1 MNVKKFLR
9 EQAEKNAENLLDEND
24 LLFLQQFESVEE
36 GAATAKPR
44 VLSRKKLWAILSPVV
59 TVAVA
64 AIIIFPSVFVKR
76 KGNIFYQEANVREM
90 TSTFNDLQTDT
101 KYFDFVENSDAPYR
115 VMLNYDIL
123 SNDKLY
129 YTLEGITVISKYKF
143 HIIVNENY
151 NYNANLSEELKIHYF
166 SDYALNY
173 EKVKINGADKVEATY
188 NGYIQLNSEKVYIE
202 YNQLIDLGEQAFFDD
217 IESIIKVKS

>member
-44 VLSRKKLWAILSPVV
+44 GLSRKKLWAILSPVV

-143 HIIVNENY
+143 HIIVN
-151 NYNANLSEELKIHYF
+151 
-166 SDYALNY
+166 
-173 EKVKINGADKVEATY
+173 
-188 NGYIQLNSEKVYIE
+188 
-202 YNQLIDLGEQAFFDD
+202 
-217 IESIIKVKS
+217 

>member
-24 LLFLQQFESVEE
+24 LLYLQQFESVEE

-44 VLSRKKLWAILSPVV
+44 GLSRKKLWAILSPVV

-76 KGNIFYQEANVREM
+76 KGNIFYQEANVREVA
-90 TSTFNDLQTDT
+90 STIEDLRSNL
-101 KYFDFVENSDAPYR
+101 KYFDIESKEIESTVL
-115 VMLNYDIL
+115 LNYDL
-123 SNDKLY
+123 VTNDKLY
-129 YTLEGITVISKYKF
+129 YTLEGVKQLSEFKLYILI
-143 HIIVNENY
+143 NENY
-151 NYNANLSEELKIHYF
+151 HKNFDIGSGLAIQEMTDYN
-166 SDYALNY
+166 LNY
-173 EKVKINGADKVEATY
+173 ECIEVEDIGSVTNLY
-188 NGYIQLNSEKVYIE
+188 RGIITVNTEIIYIE

>member
-24 LLFLQQFESVEE
+24 LLYLQQFETVEE

-44 VLSRKKLWAILSPVV
+44 RVSRRKLWAIISPFV

-64 AIIIFPSVFVKR
+64 AVIIFPSVFVKR
-76 KGNIFYQEANVREM
+76 KGDIFYQEANVREVA
-90 TSTFNDLQTDT
+90 SSIEDLRSDLEF
-101 KYFDFVENSDAPYR
+101 FDISVQESDIT
-115 VMLNYDIL
+115 VLLNYDSI

-129 YTLEGITVISKYKF
+129 YTLEGATAISDYK
-143 HIIVNENY
+143 IYVKINENY
-151 NYNANLSEELKIHYF
+151 NYNFQLSENIFVKELN
-166 SDYALNY
+166 NY
-173 EKVKINGADKVEATY
+173 TLKYEYIEIEVGASIN
-188 NGYIQLNSEKVYIE
+188 YIFKGEITVNAEIVYIE

>member
-24 LLFLQQFESVEE
+24 LLFLQQFEGVEE

-44 VLSRKKLWAILSPVV
+44 GLSRKKLWAILSPVV

-76 KGNIFYQEANVREM
+76 KGDIFYQEANVREAA
-90 TSTFNDLQTDT
+90 SSIEDLRSEL
-101 KYFDFVENSDAPYR
+101 KYFYIESKEIENT
-115 VMLNYDIL
+115 VLLNYDLI

-129 YTLEGITVISKYKF
+129 YTINGANIISEFTFY
-143 HIIVNENY
+143 IVVNENY
-151 NYNANLSEELKIHYF
+151 SYNFHLSESLLVKEFADYTLK
-166 SDYALNY
+166 Y
-173 EKVKINGADKVEATY
+173 EHIETEVGASVE
-188 NGYIQLNSEKVYIE
+188 YIYRGEITVNTETIYIE
-202 YNQLIDLGEQAFFDD
+202 YNQVIDLGEHVFFDD